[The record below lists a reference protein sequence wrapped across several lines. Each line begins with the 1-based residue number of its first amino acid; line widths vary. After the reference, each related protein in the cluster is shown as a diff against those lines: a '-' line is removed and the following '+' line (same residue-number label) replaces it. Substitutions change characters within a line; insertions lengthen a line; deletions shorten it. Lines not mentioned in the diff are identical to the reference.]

1 MVYFSV
7 CVCKN
12 DEKIETTIL
21 VVKKKK
27 KQNWKQQ
34 QQNPKNWSLVF
45 LPGIIL
51 GNGGKAVKFQSCGA
65 LFLGRN
71 IQFMNKQ
78 LKYML
83 CSFIITVRQKKK
95 GRINNITL

>member
-27 KQNWKQQ
+27 AKLKTTAK
-34 QQNPKNWSLVF
+34 PKELVTCIF
-45 LPGIIL
+45 ARNHSRQWRQSSKIPIL
-51 GNGGKAVKFQSCGA
+51 W
-65 LFLGRN
+65 
-71 IQFMNKQ
+71 
-78 LKYML
+78 
-83 CSFIITVRQKKK
+83 SFILREKHTIHEQTVK
-95 GRINNITL
+95 IYVI

>member
-27 KQNWKQQ
+27 SKTENNNSKTQRTGHLYFCQE
-34 QQNPKNWSLVF
+34 
-45 LPGIIL
+45 
-51 GNGGKAVKFQSCGA
+51 
-65 LFLGRN
+65 
-71 IQFMNKQ
+71 
-78 LKYML
+78 
-83 CSFIITVRQKKK
+83 SF
-95 GRINNITL
+95 